1 MEKKPYDYN
10 EWLSTHAKSKTMMEK
25 LERSLIPFDLFA
37 AIGLKNDKQEHE
49 RPARDEGRLLPRERV
64 LLLPRGRDLRL
75 RVAAVVGDHPAGVR

>member
-37 AIGLKNDKQEHE
+37 AIGLKNDRQEH
-49 RPARDEGRLLPRERV
+49 DGYV
-64 LLLPRGRDLRL
+64 TIDDNTYHQ
-75 RVAAVVGDHPAGVR
+75 V